1 MGLSNIEV
9 KRMNRNNILR
19 YMLANGSNAKN
30 TIAAALDLSIP
41 TVAQCLKELQ
51 EQGLVEEEGTMKS
64 IGGRKAMTFRAIP
77 DAKIAVGVDITRN
90 HANIVVTDLAM
101 NVIHFSRKKIRMY
114 DEAESYAQLHALID
128 AVIQES
134 GVKMDRILGM
144 GVSLPAIIDEN
155 GTKIYAMHEPMQI
168 SYHLYEIIK
177 NWFPFPVSLGNDAD
191 SAGRAEL
198 IDRGVTDNRLFFFV
212 SPSVGGSVFINGE
225 TFYGHNR
232 RAGEFGHMTLVP
244 DGKKCYCGRAGC
256 VNSYC
261 STENLSDLTDGD
273 LGEFFERLKK
283 QDEIC
288 LKTWDK
294 YLDYLALAIHNLM
307 TSFDMDMVIGGYLGQ
322 YLGDYMDDLKNR
334 VRKFDSYLTG
344 SDFVQP
350 ARLKYEASALGA
362 ANIFLE
368 RYISE
373 V

>member
-19 YMLANGSNAKN
+19 YMLANGSCAKN
-30 TIAAALDLSIP
+30 AIAAALDLSIP

-51 EQGLVEEEGTMKS
+51 EKGLVEEEGAMKS
-64 IGGRKAMTFRAIP
+64 IGGRKAMAFRAIP

-90 HANIVVTDLAM
+90 HANLVVTDLAM
-101 NVIHFSRKKIRMY
+101 NVLLFVRKKIRLY
-114 DEAESYAQLHALID
+114 DKEESYQQLRDLINE
-128 AVIQES
+128 VIDES
-134 GVKMDRILGM
+134 GVDRDRILGL
-144 GVSLPAIIDEN
+144 GVSIPAIIDES
-155 GTKIYAMHEPMQI
+155 GTKVFAMHEQMQI
-168 SYHLYEIIK
+168 SYHLYEIMK
-177 NWFPFPVSLGNDAD
+177 NWFPFPISLGNDAD

-198 IDRGVTDNRLFFFV
+198 LCRGIKDNRLFFFV

-244 DGKKCYCGRAGC
+244 GGKECYCGRAGC
-256 VNSYC
+256 VNGYC

-273 LGEFFERLKK
+273 LGAFFERLKSK
-283 QDEIC
+283 DEIC
-288 LKTWDK
+288 LKTWNE

-322 YLGDYMDDLKNR
+322 YLGDYMDDLKAR
-334 VRKFDSYLTG
+334 VRKLDSYLTG
-344 SDFVQP
+344 SDFIQP

-362 ANIFLE
+362 ANVFLE

-373 V
+373 I

>member
-64 IGGRKAMTFRAIP
+64 IGGRKAMAFRAIP

-114 DEAESYAQLHALID
+114 DEADSYEQLKFLIHE
-128 AVIQES
+128 VISES
-134 GVKMDRILGM
+134 GVDQSRILGM
-144 GVSLPAIIDEN
+144 GISLPAIIDET
-155 GTKIYAMHEPMQI
+155 GTRIYSMHEQMEI
-168 SYHLYEIIK
+168 SYQLYDIVK
-177 NWFPFPVSLGNDAD
+177 DWFPFPVSLGNDAD
-191 SAGRAEL
+191 SAGRAEML
-198 IDRGVTDNRLFFFV
+198 VRGVRDNRLFFFV
-212 SPSVGGSVFINGE
+212 SPSVGGSVFVNGE

-232 RAGEFGHMTLVP
+232 RAGEFGHMILVP
-244 DGKKCYCGRAGC
+244 GGRKCYCGRTGC

-273 LGEFFERLKK
+273 LGAFFERLKNK
-283 QDEIC
+283 DEVC
-288 LKTWDK
+288 LKIWNE

-307 TSFDMDMVIGGYLGQ
+307 TSFDMDMVISGYLGQ
-322 YLGDYMDDLKNR
+322 YLEDYMEDLKMR

>member
-19 YMLANGSNAKN
+19 YMLANGSCAKN
-30 TIAAALDLSIP
+30 AIAAALDLSIP

-51 EQGLVEEEGTMKS
+51 EKGLVEEEGAMKS
-64 IGGRKAMTFRAIP
+64 IGGRKAMAFRAIP

-101 NVIHFSRKKIRMY
+101 NVLLFVRKKIRLY
-114 DEAESYAQLHALID
+114 DKDESYQQLRDLINE
-128 AVIQES
+128 VIDES
-134 GVKMDRILGM
+134 GVDRDRILGL
-144 GVSLPAIIDEN
+144 GVSIPAIIGKS
-155 GTKIYAMHEPMQI
+155 GTKVYAMHEQMQI
-168 SYHLYEIIK
+168 SYQLYDIMK
-177 NWFPFPVSLGNDAD
+177 NWFPFPISLGNDAD

-198 IDRGVTDNRLFFFV
+198 LYRGIKDNRLFFFV

-232 RAGEFGHMTLVP
+232 RAGEFGHMILMP
-244 DGKKCYCGRAGC
+244 GGKECYCGRNGC

-273 LGEFFERLKK
+273 LGAFFERLKK
-283 QDEIC
+283 KDEIC
-288 LKTWDK
+288 LKTWDV
-294 YLDYLALAIHNLM
+294 YLNYLALAIHNLM

-322 YLGDYMDDLKNR
+322 YLGDYMDDLKTR
-334 VRKFDSYLTG
+334 VRKLDSYLTG
-344 SDFVQP
+344 PDFVQP